1 MWRNSTENTE
11 ESNKLQAVIGSL
23 FFLCPLYSGFFCVHS
38 YYIEVGGDTVDEDI
52 QKLIDEEIRMNKRHR
67 RLGKQLNRKVAN
79 AIASMEAE
87 NISLSQIKDFLKL
100 STEIEAKA
108 LKAELEGRERR
119 RGKEFDFS
127 SVSTEE
133 LLEMANYEE

>member
-1 MWRNSTENTE
+1 M
-11 ESNKLQAVIGSL
+11 
-23 FFLCPLYSGFFCVHS
+23 
-38 YYIEVGGDTVDEDI
+38 DEDI